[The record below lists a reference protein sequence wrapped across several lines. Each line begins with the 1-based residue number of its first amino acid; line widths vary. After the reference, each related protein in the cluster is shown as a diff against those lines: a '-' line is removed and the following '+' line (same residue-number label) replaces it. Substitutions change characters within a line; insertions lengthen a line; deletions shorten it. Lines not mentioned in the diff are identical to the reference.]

1 MGLVRNQSIKNSVSF
16 YIGMLIGAI
25 NTIFVYPYTF
35 IDSPEHLGLLQIIL
49 AYSIVISAFTTL
61 GAPKMFLRFFPAIKK
76 IGNIKAA
83 IQIIRKLTNLG

>member
-61 GAPKMFLRFFPAIKK
+61 GAPKMFLRFFLQLK
-76 IGNIKAA
+76 IRESYIFFHF
-83 IQIIRKLTNLG
+83 LLHL